1 MQDLLLALAFL
12 AVMLGSALAGMALRE
27 RLPSE
32 HLTDSS
38 RESVLRAV
46 GLVVTLSSLVMAFLV
61 SSAKAYYTSVED
73 ELTEISSDVAALDR
87 ILAHYGEAAGPS
99 RELLRQITGTAVRT
113 VWPAH
118 PTSLPRYDGA
128 TGLEAIERLS
138 DQIGTL
144 PAEDG
149 RHAALRNQALGYLLA
164 IERSGFKLKQIQQA
178 RAQSPLLAIIVSWL
192 VIIFGGFGL
201 LTPRNRT
208 AITAMLLAALAAA
221 GALFLIV
228 ELYSPVE
235 GLIAIPPSILE
246 GALDF

>member
-1 MQDLLLALAFL
+1 MPDLLLALLFL
-12 AVMLGSALAGMALRE
+12 AVMLGSAFAGMAIRSH
-27 RLPSE
+27 LPGE
-32 HLTDSS
+32 HTADSS
-38 RESVLRAV
+38 RDAVLRAV

-73 ELTEISSDVAALDR
+73 ELTEISSDVAGLDR
-87 ILAHYGEAAGPS
+87 ILAHYGDAAAPS

-118 PTSLPRYDGA
+118 QTGLPRYPGA
-128 TGLEAIERLS
+128 TGLEAVERLAAE
-138 DQIGTL
+138 IIAL
-144 PAEDG
+144 PAADG
-149 RHAALRNQALGYLLA
+149 PRTTLRDQALGYVLA
-164 IERSGFKLKQIQQA
+164 IERAGFRLKHIQAA

-208 AITAMLLAALAAA
+208 ALTAMLLAALAAA

-246 GALDF
+246 SALAF